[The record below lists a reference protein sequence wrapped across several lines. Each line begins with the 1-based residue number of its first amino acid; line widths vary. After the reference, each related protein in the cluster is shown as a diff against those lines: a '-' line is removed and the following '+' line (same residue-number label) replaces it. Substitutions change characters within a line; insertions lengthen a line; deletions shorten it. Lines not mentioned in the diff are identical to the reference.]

1 MTGSLMVGI
10 LAAVVALL
18 MMRFAA
24 KQSWVVSVIA
34 AVVVL
39 VSINIDWIK
48 PALENVGVALGT
60 NTVLGIAAVMM
71 LVLLFMKVPVFV
83 AVLGGSLIY
92 FLFNPG
98 INQIIFGQRAVV
110 GTESSSLLAIPF
122 FVCAGVFMNYS
133 GVTSRIMDFCS
144 AITGR
149 LPGGLAQVNVL
160 LSTLMGGLSGSNL
173 ADAAMEAK
181 MLVPEMEKQGF
192 SKEFSSVVTAASAM
206 ITPLIPPGIA
216 MILYGCI
223 ADVSIG
229 KLFTSGIT
237 VGGTLC
243 IAMMILV
250 HIISKKRGY
259 VPIRKTKM
267 TGKEF
272 WGHLRPALLPL
283 CLPIII
289 IGGIRL
295 GIFTAT
301 EAGAVA
307 ILYAVILGIIYR
319 ELNFKL
325 VLQACKE
332 TVTTTAG
339 IMLIVSAAS
348 VFSWVLTKEK
358 IPQQLTEFIVR
369 ICPNKYAFLIAVNIF
384 VLIVGMFIEGNATM
398 IVLVPLLAPI
408 AAQYGINEIQ
418 FAMIYIFNNAIGA
431 LSPPM
436 GTLMFVTCSVTGC
449 KTKPFIKEA
458 VPFYIL
464 LLVVLLLFTF
474 CPPVTTGIV
483 KLIYGAV

>member
-1 MTGSLMVGI
+1 MTELIISIIAAIALIFLLKKLNLSWPVII
-10 LAAVVALL
+10 LAVIVLL
-18 MMRFAA
+18 IGVNIN
-24 KQSWVVSVIA
+24 WV
-34 AVVVL
+34 
-39 VSINIDWIK
+39 K
-48 PALENVGVALGT
+48 PYLEAYGKTLGT
-60 NTVLGIAAVMM
+60 NKVLGVAAVTM
-71 LVLLFMKVPVFV
+71 LVLLFLKVPVFISV
-83 AVLGGSLIY
+83 FGGSLIY

-98 INQIIFGQRAVV
+98 INQIIFGQKAVT
-110 GTESSSLLAIPF
+110 GTESPSLLAIPF
-122 FVCAGVFMNYS
+122 FVCAGTFMNYS
-133 GVTSRIMDFCS
+133 GVTNRIMNFCS
-144 AITGR
+144 AVTGR
-149 LPGGLAQVNVL
+149 MPGGLAQVNVL

-229 KLFTSGIT
+229 KLFMSGIT

-250 HIISKKRGY
+250 HFISKRRGY
-259 VPIRKTKM
+259 LPIRNHAM
-267 TGKEF
+267 SGAEF
-272 WGHLRPALLPL
+272 WGHFKPAILPL

-295 GIFTAT
+295 GVFTAT
-301 EAGAVA
+301 EAGAIA
-307 ILYAVILGIIYR
+307 ILYAIILGLLYK
-319 ELNFKL
+319 ELSLKGIM
-325 VLQACKE
+325 QACKE
-332 TVTTTAG
+332 TVCTTGG

-348 VFSWVLTKEK
+348 VFSWVLTKER
-358 IPQQLTEFIVR
+358 IPQQLTEFIVS

-408 AAQYGINEIQ
+408 ARQYGIDEIQ

-449 KTKPFIKEA
+449 KTKPFMKEA
-458 VPFYIL
+458 IPFYLLLLVIL
-464 LLVVLLLFTF
+464 LLLTF
-474 CPPVTTGIV
+474 CPPVTTAIV
-483 KLIYGAV
+483 KLTYGG